1 MDMQEVNKLIQT
13 FAQYGLTSLELE
25 EGNDKISIKKELY
38 KPMTAAV
45 GGEAADTAVQ
55 ASVRNMAAQQ
65 PVNVQT
71 GENKAAGDIA
81 AGTTAGNTAAQ
92 QIAKTEEG
100 RVIKAALVG
109 MFYTSASPE
118 DEPFVRAGD
127 TVKQG
132 QVIGIVEAMKLMNEV
147 TSEFDGVVKEVLVE
161 NGQVVEYGQPL
172 FVIG

>member
-71 GENKAAGDIA
+71 AENTA
-81 AGTTAGNTAAQ
+81 AGTAAGNTAAQ